1 MRLLIDV
8 ITEVSKLNE
17 RASYYGKW
25 KGFFGYV
32 ERKMTVGF
40 PGREFPQTFENTSL
54 KFGCWERAKAV
65 SIGVIFEAI
74 RERMISLRKFSEKS
88 LLCEYVFIRVHI

>member
-32 ERKMTVGF
+32 ERKITVGF

-54 KFGCWERAKAV
+54 KFG
-65 SIGVIFEAI
+65 
-74 RERMISLRKFSEKS
+74 
-88 LLCEYVFIRVHI
+88 